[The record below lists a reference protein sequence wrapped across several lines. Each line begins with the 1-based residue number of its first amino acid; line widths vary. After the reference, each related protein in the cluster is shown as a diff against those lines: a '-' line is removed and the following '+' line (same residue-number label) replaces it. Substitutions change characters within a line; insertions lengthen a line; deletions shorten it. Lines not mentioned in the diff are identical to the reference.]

1 MVNIVFLDAHT
12 LIADGMSLQ
21 PLQHIG
27 HVIYYDRTPTELII
41 ERAKDADII
50 LTNKTV
56 LNSNTLHNL
65 PKLKYIGVVAT
76 GYNVVDVE
84 TARKL
89 NITVTNVRG
98 YSTQA
103 VAQLTFT
110 LMLSLVTGITN
121 YANSSKTDWPLCPD
135 FSYYHHPI
143 TELAGK
149 TLGLIGFGDIAQKT
163 ASIALAFDMNVIA
176 TRKNLEKPAH
186 PNVTM
191 LSIEEIC
198 MQADF
203 VSLHCPLT
211 LENANFV
218 NQALLATMKPTA
230 FLINTA
236 RGGLLHEQDVAA
248 ALNNGTIAGAGLDV
262 LSIEPPTANNP
273 LLTARNCLITPHQAW
288 ASVEARQKLLEGVI
302 ENIQAFL
309 KGEPIN
315 TV

>member
-12 LIADGMSLQ
+12 LIADGMSLA
-21 PLQHIG
+21 PLQKMG
-27 HVIYYDRTPTELII
+27 NVTYYDRTAPELVI
-41 ERAKDADII
+41 ERAKDATII
-50 LTNKTV
+50 LTNKCV
-56 LNSNTLHNL
+56 LNADTLHKL
-65 PKLKYIGVVAT
+65 PNLKYIGVVAT

-149 TLGLIGFGDIAQKT
+149 TLGLIGFGDIAQKV
-163 ASIALAFDMNVIA
+163 AHIALAFGMKVIA
-176 TRKNLEKPAH
+176 NRKNIHQPTNL
-186 PNVTM
+186 NVTM
-191 LSIEEIC
+191 LSLAAVFE
-198 MQADF
+198 QADF

-211 LENANFV
+211 QENTGFV
-218 NQALLATMKPTA
+218 NASVLATMKNTA
-230 FLINTA
+230 YLINTA
-236 RGGLLHEQDVAA
+236 RGGLLNEQDVAN
-248 ALNNGTIAGAGLDV
+248 ALHNGTIAGAGLDV
-262 LSIEPPTANNP
+262 LSIEPPQPNNP
-273 LLTARNCLITPHQAW
+273 LLTAKNCLITPHQAW